1 MPYNVA
7 LSHTAS
13 ALHKEHRKVAF
24 FLDKSIEGMQTILPS
39 NAASE
44 KGQGSD
50 SNYFLLLAQKET
62 ITKFTTGQ
70 FSIQPQRAQDA

>member
-1 MPYNVA
+1 
-7 LSHTAS
+7 
-13 ALHKEHRKVAF
+13 
-24 FLDKSIEGMQTILPS
+24 MQTILPS
-39 NAASE
+39 NAASK

-70 FSIQPQRAQDA
+70 FSIQPQRAQDV